1 MLSTIVTTSLV
12 HSSNIWVCG
21 CNTISPHS
29 NEKSSVVLS
38 HGTIYL
44 VGGKRLFEL
53 LDKMVWCD
61 HSNETS
67 FHLKQYFHMVL
78 NLFST

>member
-1 MLSTIVTTSLV
+1 MKSYSVTIQMKPLATSSAV
-12 HSSNIWVCG
+12 
-21 CNTISPHS
+21 P
-29 NEKSSVVLS
+29 S

-44 VGGKRLFEL
+44 VGGESR
-53 LDKMVWCD
+53 DKMEWCD